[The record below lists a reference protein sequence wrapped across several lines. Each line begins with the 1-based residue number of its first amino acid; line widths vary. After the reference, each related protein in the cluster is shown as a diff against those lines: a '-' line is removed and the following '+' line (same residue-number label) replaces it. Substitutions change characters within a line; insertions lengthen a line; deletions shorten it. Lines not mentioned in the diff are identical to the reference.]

1 MSDLSTRTRKKR
13 TRTFTTFLI
22 VFIVIVGIAIICLV
36 GQSLDSL
43 KVAINK
49 DRVEAFDNLSA
60 KSSKLLDET
69 INSSKEYS
77 VLFAD
82 SFGKDY
88 NRNEDMYEYIQN
100 KAAELDVE
108 NSILL
113 LFDSTDKRCITSNG
127 QSFIIDDGKVFE
139 TGDEGSVTVSYLQ
152 APPEPQYMI
161 FTNKLDKPVEAVYQ
175 KQKIIVTHTAVAM
188 SVDYLFAKADS
199 DLPADVDSFFVDENN
214 EMVASRI
221 ITGLG
226 ISGDSFF
233 SELFL
238 YNFVKNEDREEYCE
252 KLDEGIPFTYEFT
265 YKGKPYAVGISKI
278 ADTEMKYVVVINSDD
293 IGDSVEA
300 ALYRVITL
308 CMIIVIL
315 LGFSAFFITFYFKKS
330 KMDRKLLMEKEEMQE
345 KLEHNLQIVALQKG
359 KLEKQQK
366 DLEEALVRANSSSRA
381 KSIFLAN
388 MSHNLRTPM
397 NAIMGFSTLASAN
410 IEDTGKVKYY
420 LEKIDSS
427 SNSLMSVIN
436 EILEMSDRESEK
448 PEKADETESTKE
460 EKQNGGFDFSG
471 KKALIVE
478 DNRLNR
484 EILQELLSEIG
495 IESETAENGQI
506 ALEII
511 ESSPA
516 DRYDVIL
523 MDIQM
528 PVMDGYEATRTIRAL
543 PDKEKSGIPI
553 LAVSA
558 YAFEEDKRKAMEA
571 GMNRHVA
578 KPVNFEVL
586 KNALEGVLTK
596 C

>member
-22 VFIVIVGIAIICLV
+22 VFIVIVGIAIISLV
-36 GQSLDSL
+36 GLSLDSL

-88 NRNEDMYEYIQN
+88 KRNEDMYEYIQN

-175 KQKIIVTHTAVAM
+175 KQKIKVTHTAVAM

-238 YNFVKNEDREEYCE
+238 YNFVKNDDREEYCE

-420 LEKIDSS
+420 LEKIESS

-448 PEKADETESTKE
+448 PENADETESTKE

>member
-22 VFIVIVGIAIICLV
+22 VFIVIVGIAIISLV
-36 GQSLDSL
+36 GLSLDSL

-100 KAAELDVE
+100 KAVELDVE

-152 APPEPQYMI
+152 APPETQYMI
-161 FTNKLDKPVEAVYQ
+161 FTNKLDKSVEAVYQ
-175 KQKIIVTHTAVAM
+175 KQKIKVTHTAVAM

-448 PEKADETESTKE
+448 PENADETESTKD

-484 EILQELLSEIG
+484 EILQELLLEIG

>member
-22 VFIVIVGIAIICLV
+22 VFIVIVGIAIISLV
-36 GQSLDSL
+36 GLSLDSL

-100 KAAELDVE
+100 KAAELNVE

-152 APPEPQYMI
+152 APPETQYMI

-175 KQKIIVTHTAVAM
+175 KQKIKVTHTAVAM

-448 PEKADETESTKE
+448 PENADETESTKE